1 MPHRWGISHHPHAKI
16 LDNGLRL
23 WLLSSITKWW
33 LGRDGDA
40 FWEREKEKWGGV
52 EDGSNEIKL
61 WSLRW
66 NRGIRNFEEK
76 KKFEKKKK
84 ENSKKKKPIRKWNV
98 TLRVNSLFGDLLSI
112 RITSASMRFCSL
124 FYFYR
129 TSCTVYVSWIVH

>member
-66 NRGIRNFEEK
+66 NRGIRNFEK
-76 KKFEKKKK
+76 KKNSKKKKK
-84 ENSKKKKPIRKWNV
+84 ENSKKKNPFASG
-98 TLRVNSLFGDLLSI
+98 TLHCGSIHYSATYCPLGSRLQVCVFAPFFIFTAPLALF
-112 RITSASMRFCSL
+112 MF
-124 FYFYR
+124 
-129 TSCTVYVSWIVH
+129 HE